1 MANGTATA
9 SSGAVSAPLQPQTT
23 GQGPGGPFIRYSNPG
38 SRAMYTN
45 SYTNTQ
51 WAATITITS
60 PLVAAPGYL
69 RKFRPIITAS
79 GGASTLAVASADAP
93 FNLVSLAQLKDAY
106 GNPLV
111 ICSGYSLFKLI
122 PLFGGQFGV
131 FDSADVV
138 NLPSYSAVS
147 TAGNFNFAGSI
158 PAEFAKGYGVIS
170 MANATAL
177 PSLQLNLNTPSVVY
191 STSPS
196 TIPALSID
204 MEADFYWLP
213 TPASQLPPGL
223 GTTLQWLEVQM
234 NPPVGSS
241 ASMRVQLT
249 RLGGYV
255 TTVVLIARDSTNA
268 RIDTVWPAR
277 VQLFIDGIPVLD
289 DPIAKVYDDMKIAF
303 GSGNPSWTRPTGVIA
318 YSRKL
323 SLAQTSLGLLDT
335 GEGLLSTNPGT
346 LIELNG
352 SPFGTVANSPAQ
364 ITALLGIVVPVSELV
379 TGLPEA

>member
-1 MANGTATA
+1 MANGQVTAA
-9 SSGAVSAPLQPQTT
+9 SGAVSAPLQPQTT

-38 SRAMYTN
+38 SRQMYNNT
-45 SYTNTQ
+45 YTNTQ
-51 WAATITITS
+51 WTNTINITS

-69 RKFRPIITAS
+69 RKLRPSISAAS
-79 GGASTLAVASADAP
+79 GASTLAVASADAP
-93 FNLVSLAQLKDAY
+93 FNIVSLVQLKDAY
-106 GNPLV
+106 NNPLV

-138 NLPSYSAVS
+138 NLPSYSAVA
-147 TAGNFNFAGSI
+147 TNGNFTFYGAI

-170 MANATAL
+170 MANATQL
-177 PSLQLNLNTPSVVY
+177 PSLQINLAAPSTVY

-196 TIPALSID
+196 TIPSLTVD

-213 TPASQLPPGL
+213 TPASNLPPGL
-223 GTTLQWLEVQM
+223 GTTLQWNEVAM
-234 NPPVGSS
+234 NPTIGS
-241 ASMRVQLT
+241 ASSLRVQLN

-255 TTVVLIARDSTNA
+255 TTIVLIMRDSTGA
-268 RIDTVWPAR
+268 RIDGWGTR

-289 DPIAKVYDDMKIAF
+289 DPLTKIYDDMKIAF
-303 GSGNPSWTRPTGVIA
+303 GSGNPSWTRPTGVLA

-346 LIELNG
+346 LIEVNC
-352 SPFGTVANSPAQ
+352 SPWGTIANTPAQ
-364 ITALLGIVVPVSELV
+364 LTALLGIVVPVNELI